1 MHEPASMYVCACSTA
16 VIINDFSANGWE
28 IGQPSFLI
36 TLAILD
42 RMIQTQRV
50 ADMPPKPLKEPNK
63 VSMLND

>member
-42 RMIQTQRV
+42 RMI
-50 ADMPPKPLKEPNK
+50 
-63 VSMLND
+63 